1 MASSQMTPKKHNGGQ
16 SSEHLNDESL
26 IRTDSTGTF
35 NVLTWIQSRQIEIQS
50 AGAPAIP
57 RLYSL
62 IIFTSWL
69 TDLSLS
75 LGKESQEKVDAL
87 EGISFNG
94 RRYSMISG
102 HNSPIDLVV

>member
-62 IIFTSWL
+62 VIFNALL

-75 LGKESQEKVDAL
+75 LGNESQEEVEAL
-87 EGISFNG
+87 KSISFNG

-102 HNSPIDLVV
+102 HSSPIGLIG